1 MKKLLIAIG
10 SLLIIAC
17 VVVLFVNATE
27 SKKEVKKASTEVT
40 KTEAATPCSAACP
53 GTCPEKAKEVK

>member
-1 MKKLLIAIG
+1 MKKLLITIG
-10 SLLIIAC
+10 SLLIIAF

-27 SKKEVKKASTEVT
+27 SKKEEKKASTEVT

-53 GTCPEKAKEVK
+53 GTCHEKTTEVK

>member
-1 MKKLLIAIG
+1 MKKLLITIG
-10 SLLIIAC
+10 SLLIIAF

-53 GTCPEKAKEVK
+53 GTCHEKTTEVK

>member
-1 MKKLLIAIG
+1 MKKLLITIG

-27 SKKEVKKASTEVT
+27 SKKEAMKASTEVT
-40 KTEAATPCSAACP
+40 KTEAAAPCSAACS
-53 GTCPEKAKEVK
+53 GTCHEKATEAK